1 MIYINAVCDTIMY
14 FNVLQNATAQAA
26 LQAAS
31 AVMGGPTEEG
41 QKRTTLRIIVEH
53 LVYPVGIEVL
63 YQVSQGTSQQG
74 SHLPA
79 LCSFPRSILNHCLA
93 VVSQSKIG
101 YIEAN
106 YFEKF

>member
-1 MIYINAVCDTIMY
+1 MAINNDTVCDFIMY
-14 FNVLQNATAQAA
+14 FVVLQNATAQAA

-63 YQVSQGTSQQG
+63 YQVSQGTSQHI
-74 SHLPA
+74 SP
-79 LCSFPRSILNHCLA
+79 PP
-93 VVSQSKIG
+93 V
-101 YIEAN
+101 
-106 YFEKF
+106 

>member
-1 MIYINAVCDTIMY
+1 MVYINAVCDTIMY

-79 LCSFPRSILNHCLA
+79 LCSFPRSILKSWFSCCFTEQNWL
-93 VVSQSKIG
+93 
-101 YIEAN
+101 Y
-106 YFEKF
+106 